1 MLLCKEIVISYFYYL
16 TFSLTRPF
24 SPPLLLS
31 SLPTAMSLFAPVVKP
46 VGGNVLA
53 HASCTRLHLKKGRDN
68 ARVAKLVDSPSM
80 PEAEAQFCIT
90 DGGVADV

>member
-1 MLLCKEIVISYFYYL
+1 
-16 TFSLTRPF
+16 
-24 SPPLLLS
+24 
-31 SLPTAMSLFAPVVKP
+31 MSMFAPVVKP

-80 PEAEAQFCIT
+80 PEGEAQFAIT
-90 DGGVADV
+90 DGGVVDV